1 MMYDVFKRLL
11 DLSAA
16 AIALV
21 LLSPLMIIV
30 GLAVRL
36 FLGSPVMFVQERP
49 GLQGRPFH
57 LVKFRTM
64 RNARDASGALL
75 PDADR
80 LGKFGRF
87 LRRTSLD
94 ELPQLINVIRGD
106 LSLVGPRPLLT
117 QYLPLYSA
125 EQRRRHDVK
134 PGITGLA
141 QVSGRNSIS
150 WQEKLA
156 LDVWYVDHRSMTLDL
171 KIILRTVG
179 KVFRGSD
186 VEGRGNVPFA
196 GNEDH

>member
-36 FLGSPVMFVQERP
+36 FLGRPVMFVQERP